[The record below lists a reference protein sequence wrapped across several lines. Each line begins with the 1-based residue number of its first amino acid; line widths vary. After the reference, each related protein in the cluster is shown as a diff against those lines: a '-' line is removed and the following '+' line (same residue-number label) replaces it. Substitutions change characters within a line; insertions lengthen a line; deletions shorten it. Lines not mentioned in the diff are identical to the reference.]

1 MSRQPSALRR
11 SRGFT
16 LLELLVVLVLAGIT
30 IAVVGMGGQAYMD
43 RSRYSQAVRDVAT
56 QLNRA
61 RALSIQEGRPI
72 AVAYQP
78 EIRKLLVDGLE
89 DLIHLLSD
97 DRVSGRVHARQTTE
111 RDEAA
116 QEWAG
121 IEVRDCGRAHGSSS
135 AARRPTCATGR
146 FQNRKRR
153 DFNGVRMS
161 ASFAGS
167 KRSVR
172 WSRRRMNCGLAT
184 TN

>member
-78 EIRKLLVDGLE
+78 EIRKLLVDGQASLE
-89 DLIHLLSD
+89 VPESVMVQWEPIARNPRSRESAGAASAGQLVFVFNADGGARGGRLAVLRGGQGVSFRVNWLLGT
-97 DRVSGRVHARQTTE
+97 VEQ
-111 RDEAA
+111 AA
-116 QEWAG
+116 AVAQ
-121 IEVRDCGRAHGSSS
+121 S
-135 AARRPTCATGR
+135 
-146 FQNRKRR
+146 
-153 DFNGVRMS
+153 
-161 ASFAGS
+161 
-167 KRSVR
+167 
-172 WSRRRMNCGLAT
+172 
-184 TN
+184 

>member
-78 EIRKLLVDGLE
+78 EIRKLLVDGQVSLE
-89 DLIHLLSD
+89 VQWEPIARNPRSRESAGAASAGQLVFVFNADGGARGGRLAVLRGGQGVSFRVNWLLGT
-97 DRVSGRVHARQTTE
+97 VEQ
-111 RDEAA
+111 AA
-116 QEWAG
+116 AVAQ
-121 IEVRDCGRAHGSSS
+121 S
-135 AARRPTCATGR
+135 
-146 FQNRKRR
+146 
-153 DFNGVRMS
+153 
-161 ASFAGS
+161 
-167 KRSVR
+167 
-172 WSRRRMNCGLAT
+172 
-184 TN
+184 

>member
-78 EIRKLLVDGLE
+78 EIRKLLVDGQVSLE
-89 DLIHLLSD
+89 VPESVMVQWEPI
-97 DRVSGRVHARQTTE
+97 ARNP
-111 RDEAA
+111 R
-116 QEWAG
+116 
-121 IEVRDCGRAHGSSS
+121 S
-135 AARRPTCATGR
+135 RR
-146 FQNRKRR
+146 
-153 DFNGVRMS
+153 
-161 ASFAGS
+161 FAGAAS
-167 KRSVR
+167 AGQLVFVFNADGGARGGR
-172 WSRRRMNCGLAT
+172 LAVLRGGQGVSFRVNWLLGT
-184 TN
+184 VEQAAAVAQS